1 VAYAAAALAIA
12 EEERA
17 HASVTLT
24 AAEGGAAAE
33 EHAASSATLAT
44 TRVRRVRRRLYMT
57 VSDWRRD
64 EAARRI
70 VGCDPVRGD
79 GPNGSKRR
87 PIETAS
93 HSDRDRV
100 SFGGMPDPT
109 LLEMTIESAGRR
121 LTRPRRA
128 VAALIDARDG
138 AFSAADLVADA
149 RGQRLGIGRA
159 TIFRAIELL
168 AEIGALER
176 IDLPTGDHAYVPCG
190 PAHHHHVVC
199 RRCSR
204 SVEIGDLGL
213 AALARDIARKTGYR
227 IDEHRLE
234 LFGLCPDCR
243 RVGASA

>member
-1 VAYAAAALAIA
+1 
-12 EEERA
+12 
-17 HASVTLT
+17 
-24 AAEGGAAAE
+24 
-33 EHAASSATLAT
+33 
-44 TRVRRVRRRLYMT
+44 
-57 VSDWRRD
+57 
-64 EAARRI
+64 
-70 VGCDPVRGD
+70 
-79 GPNGSKRR
+79 
-87 PIETAS
+87 
-93 HSDRDRV
+93 
-100 SFGGMPDPT
+100 MPDPT
-109 LLEMTIESAGRR
+109 LLEMAIESAGRR
-121 LTRPRRA
+121 LTLPRRA

-243 RVGASA
+243 RVGAPA